1 MLYRVDEI
9 LGYLNRCERTTLNQ
23 ADPLELLAKRLSL
36 RGLIVS
42 FIFLLLMLLPLGI
55 YAFFPEKLFILV
67 SKFLFILMMLSGI
80 FTLLVEPV
88 LMLLG
93 LFKWKTMTLTRF
105 LKEVQEDEGHV
116 AALSRYDANEL
127 QYAEFQLIKKITAN
141 ENRVKV
147 FFGEKTAVFALLAF
161 SVLFMKEL
169 FGWNVNFSF
178 FLWGNGFSG
187 YADIWLGFVWAL
199 IFGMSLGAIA
209 LKLVTERYKYQLS
222 LLKQTLW
229 IKTL

>member
-9 LGYLNRCERTTLNQ
+9 LGYLNRCERTTSNR

-67 SKFLFILMMLSGI
+67 SKFFFILMMLSGI
-80 FTLLVEPV
+80 FTLLVEPA

-105 LKEVQEDEGHV
+105 LKEVQEDEGH
-116 AALSRYDANEL
+116 AALSRYEENEL

-161 SVLFMKEL
+161 SVPFMKEL
-169 FGWNVNFSF
+169 FGWNVNFSV
-178 FLWGNGFSG
+178 FLWGDDFSG
-187 YADIWLGFVWAL
+187 YTDTLLGFVWAL

-209 LKLVTERYKYQLS
+209 LKLATERYKYQLS
-222 LLKQTLW
+222 LLKQMLW
-229 IKTL
+229 IRTL

>member
-1 MLYRVDEI
+1 
-9 LGYLNRCERTTLNQ
+9 
-23 ADPLELLAKRLSL
+23 LLAKRLSL

-42 FIFLLLMLLPLGI
+42 FIFLLLMLLPLEI
-55 YAFFPEKLFILV
+55 YAFFPEKLFIIV

-80 FTLLVEPV
+80 FTSLVEPV

-116 AALSRYDANEL
+116 AALSRYEENEL

-161 SVLFMKEL
+161 RLCL
-169 FGWNVNFSF
+169 
-178 FLWGNGFSG
+178 
-187 YADIWLGFVWAL
+187 
-199 IFGMSLGAIA
+199 
-209 LKLVTERYKYQLS
+209 
-222 LLKQTLW
+222 
-229 IKTL
+229 

>member
-55 YAFFPEKLFILV
+55 YAFFPEKLFIIV

-80 FTLLVEPV
+80 FTSLVEPV

-116 AALSRYDANEL
+116 AALSRYEENEL
-127 QYAEFQLIKKITAN
+127 QYAEFQLIKK
-141 ENRVKV
+141 
-147 FFGEKTAVFALLAF
+147 LPP
-161 SVLFMKEL
+161 MKIESK
-169 FGWNVNFSF
+169 SF
-178 FLWGNGFSG
+178 
-187 YADIWLGFVWAL
+187 
-199 IFGMSLGAIA
+199 
-209 LKLVTERYKYQLS
+209 LVRKQRYLRYWHFRLC
-222 LLKQTLW
+222 L
-229 IKTL
+229 

>member
-9 LGYLNRCERTTLNQ
+9 LGYLNRCERITSNQ

-42 FIFLLLMLLPLGI
+42 SIFLLLMLPPLGI
-55 YAFFPEKLFILV
+55 YAFFPEKLFISV
-67 SKFLFILMMLSGI
+67 SKCLFILMMLSGI
-80 FTLLVEPV
+80 FTLLVEPA

-116 AALSRYDANEL
+116 AALSRYDENEL
-127 QYAEFQLIKKITAN
+127 KYAEFQLIKKITAN
-141 ENRVKV
+141 ENRVKT

-161 SVLFMKEL
+161 SVPFMKEL
-169 FGWNVNFSF
+169 FGWDVNFSF
-178 FLWGNGFSG
+178 FLWGNAFSG
-187 YADIWLGFVWAL
+187 YADTLLGVVWAL

-229 IKTL
+229 IRTL

>member
-9 LGYLNRCERTTLNQ
+9 LGYLNRCDRTTSNQ
-23 ADPLELLAKRLSL
+23 TDLLEVLAKRLSL
-36 RGLIVS
+36 RGLIAS
-42 FIFLLLMLLPLGI
+42 FILLLLMFLSLGI
-55 YAFFPEKLFILV
+55 NSFFPENAFILI
-67 SKFLFILMMLSGI
+67 SKFFFILMMLSGM

-105 LKEVQEDEGHV
+105 LKEIHEDEEYV
-116 AALSRYDANEL
+116 SVLSRYEAKEL
-127 QYAEFQLIKKITAN
+127 QYAEYQLMKKITTN

-161 SVLFMKEL
+161 SVPFMKEF
-169 FGWNVNFSF
+169 FGWSLSLPAFR
-178 FLWGNGFSG
+178 WGDGFSG
-187 YADIWLGFVWAL
+187 YADTLLWFVWAL
-199 IFGMSLGAIA
+199 IFGMSLGGVA
-209 LKLVTERYKYQLS
+209 LKIVTERYKYQLS

-229 IKTL
+229 FRSL

>member
-127 QYAEFQLIKKITAN
+127 QYAEFQLIKK
-141 ENRVKV
+141 
-147 FFGEKTAVFALLAF
+147 LPP
-161 SVLFMKEL
+161 MKIA
-169 FGWNVNFSF
+169 SK
-178 FLWGNGFSG
+178 S
-187 YADIWLGFVWAL
+187 
-199 IFGMSLGAIA
+199 SLVRKQQY
-209 LKLVTERYKYQLS
+209 LRYWHFRFCL
-222 LLKQTLW
+222 
-229 IKTL
+229 

>member
-1 MLYRVDEI
+1 MLYRGDEI
-9 LGYLNRCERTTLNQ
+9 LGYLNRCERTTSNQ

-42 FIFLLLMLLPLGI
+42 FILLLLMLFPLGS

-67 SKFLFILMMLSGI
+67 SKFFFILMMLSGV
-80 FTLLVEPV
+80 FTLLIEPA

-105 LKEVQEDEGHV
+105 LKEIQEDEGHV
-116 AALSRYDANEL
+116 AALSRYAENEL
-127 QYAEFQLIKKITAN
+127 KYAEFQLTKKITAN

-161 SVLFMKEL
+161 SIPFMKEI
-169 FGWNVNFSF
+169 FGWNVNFSVF
-178 FLWGNGFSG
+178 RWVGGFSG
-187 YADIWLGFVWAL
+187 YADTLLGFVWAL

-209 LKLVTERYKYQLS
+209 LKLATERYKYQLC

-229 IKTL
+229 IRTL

>member
-9 LGYLNRCERTTLNQ
+9 LGYLNRCERVTSYQ

-42 FIFLLLMLLPLGI
+42 FLLLLLMLLPLGI

-67 SKFLFILMMLSGI
+67 SKYIFILMMLSGI

-93 LFKWKTMTLTRF
+93 ISQWRKMTLTRF
-105 LKEVQEDEGHV
+105 LKEVQEDEGRV
-116 AALSRYDANEL
+116 AVLGHYKENEL
-127 QYAEFQLIKKITAN
+127 LYAEFQLMKKITAN

-161 SVLFMKEL
+161 SVPFMKEL
-169 FGWNVNFSF
+169 FGWNVSFSVF
-178 FLWGNGFSG
+178 SWGDGFTG
-187 YADIWLGFVWAL
+187 HADILLGFVWAL

-229 IKTL
+229 IRTL

>member
-9 LGYLNRCERTTLNQ
+9 LGYLNRCERTTSNQ

-42 FIFLLLMLLPLGI
+42 FILLLLMLLPLGV
-55 YAFFPEKLFILV
+55 YAFFPEKLFIPM
-67 SKFLFILMMLSGI
+67 SKFFFILMILSGI
-80 FTLLVEPV
+80 FTLLVEPA
-88 LMLLG
+88 LMLIG

-116 AALSRYDANEL
+116 AALSRYEENEL
-127 QYAEFQLIKKITAN
+127 QYAEFQLMKKITAN

-161 SVLFMKEL
+161 SVPFMKEL
-169 FGWNVNFSF
+169 FGWNVSFSVF
-178 FLWGNGFSG
+178 RWEGGFSG
-187 YADIWLGFVWAL
+187 YADTLLGFVWAL

-209 LKLVTERYKYQLS
+209 LKLATERYKYQLS